1 MAAFHYSELCVQ
13 FAFDIIRHCKYR
25 EQAESLAD
33 NWMQKNGITT
43 FDTSP
48 AAVGQEL
55 SDILFRLPVKR

>member
-25 EQAESLAD
+25 EQAD
-33 NWMQKNGITT
+33 NWMQKNGIAA

-55 SDILFRLPVKR
+55 SNILFRLPVKR